1 MLAGSIGPLATSAG
15 LLLVLFALACS
26 PVGSDS
32 WCEDMKEKS
41 KGDWSANEL
50 ADFSRH
56 CVFK

>member
-1 MLAGSIGPLATSAG
+1 MSTGSIGVLSTRGG